1 MDTRQL
7 RYFLA
12 VNDQRSFTR
21 AAELLDI
28 SQPSLSRAI
37 AGFEHELGVILFHRV
52 GRAVVPTPAGS
63 QLLIPARRVIRGLDA
78 ARASIDALK
87 GLGWGRL
94 EITTMASPGIEP
106 LTTLLRLFTA
116 HYPDIE
122 VILGSAVD
130 PEDVLHAV
138 RTGVSEIGLLG
149 AVNPA
154 TADDLVIIPVE
165 EQGLILITTDLGDL
179 AGRHRITA
187 QDLAGRRLIT
197 AQRGSLIH
205 RFVADTMADGV
216 DVTVAVDVQHRRSTI
231 LPIVLAGVAD
241 AVLPTGWAGVARSA
255 GADVLPIDPTSRL
268 HVALVQ
274 RQDTLTPAADAF
286 VATVR
291 AYTDH
296 ANLMVDLPEQPDPAP
311 VEGTTAAAD
320 PGRPATPDATS
331 RPPPGTQGE

>member
-1 MDTRQL
+1 VDTRQL

-12 VNDQRSFTR
+12 VNDQGSFTR

-37 AGFEHELGVILFHRV
+37 AGFEHELGVVLFHRV
-52 GRAVVPTPAGS
+52 GRAVLPTPAGS
-63 QLLIPARRVIRGLDA
+63 HLLIPARRVIRGLDA

-106 LTTLLRLFTA
+106 LTTLLRLSTA
-116 HYPDIE
+116 RYPDIE

-149 AVNPA
+149 AVTPA

-216 DVTVAVDVQHRRSTI
+216 DVTVAVDVRTGGRRFCRSSWPASLTRSCPPGGPAWPDRPEPTCSPSI
-231 LPIVLAGVAD
+231 RLPGCMS
-241 AVLPTGWAGVARSA
+241 PWC
-255 GADVLPIDPTSRL
+255 
-268 HVALVQ
+268 
-274 RQDTLTPAADAF
+274 
-286 VATVR
+286 TVR
-291 AYTDH
+291 TRS
-296 ANLMVDLPEQPDPAP
+296 P
-311 VEGTTAAAD
+311 
-320 PGRPATPDATS
+320 RPRTPSS
-331 RPPPGTQGE
+331 RPSAPTPTTPT